1 MSPLED
7 KMNAR
12 INYLRNQ
19 SFNAK
24 PTISIERALLETK
37 FYRENA
43 GMYSL
48 PVLRARF
55 FKKLCQEKTIYIGD
69 KELIVGERGPGPKEV
84 PTFPELTCHSTADL
98 ETLNTREMARY
109 RVTPADIKQYQEE
122 VIPYWQGRSLRDRI
136 FTKVPD
142 NWKKAYTSG
151 VFTEFME
158 QRAPGHTALDG
169 RIYQMGMTDFKA
181 QIKDRIDSLDYLN
194 DPKASDRFEQLS
206 AMDIACDALTVFARR
221 HAALAEQMA
230 KGESDPA
237 RKQELL
243 KIARVCQR
251 VPEHAPGSFHE
262 AIQMYWF
269 VHLGTITELNGWD
282 AMSPGHLDQHLDPF
296 YQKELDSGSIDRD
309 QAKELLAC
317 LWIKINNHTAPPKVG
332 VTAKESG
339 TYNDFTQINLG
350 GLKKNGT
357 DGCSDISF
365 MALEVADE
373 LHLLQPQPSVHISTQ
388 TPNRFLD
395 AAMRVIRKGFG
406 YPSVFN
412 TDMVI
417 MEQVGMGKTLE
428 DAREGGTS
436 GCIET
441 GAFGKEAYI
450 LTGYLNVPKILEITL
465 NNGIDPLTKE
475 MVGIETGD
483 PQTFKTYDQLY
494 EAFTRQLT
502 HMVDLKIGVNNYIER
517 MYANYCPAPLLSVVI
532 DGCIETGRDYYNGG
546 PKYNTNYIQCCGIG
560 TVTDSL
566 SALKT
571 HVFDTGSVA
580 MADLISALSANF
592 KGAEP
597 LRQKLWNRTPFFG
610 NDDDRADTIMQQ
622 VYASLIDAIDSKP
635 NTKGTCYRLNMLS
648 TTCHVYFGKK
658 LGATPNGRL
667 AHTPESDGTSPSHG
681 ADRNGPTAVVKSL
694 SKMDQARSGG
704 TLLNQRF
711 LPSTLSTDKDLKKLA
726 GLIRTYFGMGG
737 HHIQFNVVDTQTLRA
752 AQTSPDAYRNLLVR
766 VAGYSDYFVDL
777 DKDHQE
783 EIISRTAQDTQ

>member
-1 MSPLED
+1 
-7 KMNAR
+7 MNTR
-12 INYLRNQ
+12 INDLRNQ
-19 SFNAK
+19 SFDAR
-24 PTISIERALLETK
+24 PSISIERALIETK
-37 FYRENA
+37 FYQENA
-43 GMYSL
+43 GKYSL

-69 KELIVGERGPGPKEV
+69 KELIVGERGPGPKVV
-84 PTFPELTCHSTADL
+84 PTFPELTCHSAADL
-98 ETLNTREMARY
+98 ETLNTREMACY
-109 RVTPADIKQYQEE
+109 QVAFEDIKRYQET
-122 VIPYWQGRSLRDRI
+122 VIPYWQGRSIRDRI
-136 FTKVPD
+136 FTKVPE
-142 NWKKAYTSG
+142 NWKKAYEAG

-169 RIYQMGMTDFKA
+169 RIYQTGMTDFKNR
-181 QIKDRIDSLDYLN
+181 IKGQIDSLDYLN
-194 DPKASDRFEQLS
+194 DPRASDRFEQLT
-206 AMDIACDALTVFARR
+206 AMDIACDALIGFAHR
-221 HAALAEQMA
+221 HATLAEQMA
-230 KGESDPA
+230 QGESDPA

-251 VPEHAPGSFHE
+251 VPEYAPDSFHE

-296 YQKELDSGSIDRD
+296 YQKQLACGSIDRD

-350 GLKKNGT
+350 GVKKDGT

-373 LHLLQPQPSVHISTQ
+373 LHLLQPQPSVHISAQ

-395 AAMRVIRKGFG
+395 AATRVIRKGYG

-417 MEQVGMGKTLE
+417 MEQVGMGKNIA

-450 LTGYLNVPKILEITL
+450 LTGYLNLPKILEITL
-465 NNGIDPLTKE
+465 NNGMDPLSRQ
-475 MVGIETGD
+475 MVGIETGA
-483 PQTFKTYDQLY
+483 PETFDTYEKLY
-494 EAFTRQLT
+494 GAFTRQLAYL
-502 HMVDLKIGVNNYIER
+502 VDLKISVNNYIER

-532 DGCIETGRDYYNGG
+532 DGCIEKGKDYYNGG

-560 TVTDSL
+560 TLTDSL

-571 HVFDTGSVA
+571 HVFDEGSVA
-580 MADLISALSANF
+580 MEDLMSALLSNF
-592 KGAEP
+592 KDAEP

-622 VYASLIDAIDSKP
+622 VYESLIQAIDGKP

-648 TTCHVYFGKK
+648 TTCHVYFGKM

-681 ADRNGPTAVVKSL
+681 ADRNGPTAVIKSL

-711 LPSTLSTDKDLKKLA
+711 LSSSLSTDKDLKKFA
-726 GLIRTYFGMGG
+726 GLIRTYFSMGG
-737 HHIQFNVVDTQTLRA
+737 HHIQFNVVDTATLRA
-752 AQTSPDAYRNLLVR
+752 AQKTPDEYRNLLVR

-783 EIISRTAQDTQ
+783 EIISRTIQEQP